1 LRHFSIRRSLTGM
14 AANPEADPWS
24 ALVNPSSSSSQ
35 TESQQLLRVGRP
47 ADQRGIW
54 RWLPGLYTLRHYRR
68 QWLPRDLAAGL
79 VLTAVLVPVG
89 MAYAEAAGLPAIYGL
104 YATIIP
110 LLAYAVF
117 GPSRILVLGPDSSLA
132 PMIAAAILPL
142 AAGDP
147 HRAASVGAVLALLVG
162 LFGLAAG
169 LLRLGFITDL
179 LAKPIRYGY
188 MYGIG
193 LTVLVSQLPKL
204 FGFSVKSDRLL
215 GRVAGF
221 VSGVLAGETNVA
233 ALALGVGTLV
243 IILLLKRLLRVPGV
257 LLAVGGATLAVG
269 WLDLSARFGVSV
281 LGEMPRGL
289 PALTIPALSLQD
301 AGALSAAAV
310 AIAVVSFADTSVLSR
325 VYAAKHRTY
334 VDPNQE
340 MIGLGVANLA
350 AGVFQGFPIS
360 SSASRTPVAEASG
373 AKTQLTGVVGALAIT
388 LLLVFAPA
396 LLANLPHAALA
407 SVVVASAIGY
417 FELSDLRRLY
427 RIQRWEFW
435 LCIVAFLGVAIL
447 GPVPGMMIAI
457 AIALAEFIWDAWRP
471 HFAIL
476 GQAEGVKGFHDL
488 KRFPNAGQIP
498 GLVLFRWDA
507 PLFFA
512 NAEKFREVVLDAVAS
527 APWPVSWLV
536 VAAEPVTSIDVT
548 AVDMLTELDEALE
561 KAGVELVFA
570 EMKDPV
576 KDKLKRFGVFK
587 TLGEGYFFHTV
598 GEAVT
603 AYLDTHPAP
612 G

>member
-1 LRHFSIRRSLTGM
+1 M
-14 AANPEADPWS
+14 AA
-24 ALVNPSSSSSQ
+24 SQ
-35 TESQQLLRVGRP
+35 TESRQLLRVGRP
-47 ADQRGIW
+47 DDQQGIW

-68 QWLPRDLAAGL
+68 EWLLRDLSAGL

-117 GPSRILVLGPDSSLA
+117 GPSRLLVLGPDSSLA
-132 PMIAAAILPL
+132 PMILVAILPL
-142 AAGDP
+142 ADGDP
-147 HRAASVGAVLALLVG
+147 QRAVNAAAVLALLAG

-188 MYGIG
+188 MNGIA

-204 FGFSVKSDRLL
+204 FGFSVESDRLG
-215 GRVAGF
+215 GRIAGF
-221 VSGVLAGETNVA
+221 ASGVAAGQTNAA
-233 ALALGVGTLV
+233 ALALGVGTLAV
-243 IILLLKRLLRVPGV
+243 ILSLKRWLRVPGV
-257 LLAVGGATLAVG
+257 LIAVGGATLAVG
-269 WLDLSARFGVSV
+269 WLDLSTRFGVKV
-281 LGEMPRGL
+281 LGELPRGL
-289 PALTIPALSLQD
+289 PAFTIPVLSLQEV
-301 AGALSAAAV
+301 GALAAAAV
-310 AIAVVSFADTSVLSR
+310 AITVVSFADTSVLSR
-325 VYAAKHRTY
+325 VYAAKTRAY

-340 MIGLGVANLA
+340 MIGLGMANLA
-350 AGVFQGFPIS
+350 AGIFQGFPIS
-360 SSASRTPVAEASG
+360 SSSSRTPVAEASG
-373 AKTQLTGVVGALAIT
+373 AKTQLTAVVGALAIA
-388 LLLVFAPA
+388 LLLVAAPT
-396 LLANLPHAALA
+396 LLVHLPHAALA
-407 SVVVASAIGY
+407 AVVVASAVGL
-417 FELSDLRRLY
+417 FELGGLRRLY

-435 LCIVAFLGVAIL
+435 LSIVAFLGVAIL
-447 GPVPGMMIAI
+447 GPVRGIMIAI

-476 GQAEGVKGFHDL
+476 GQPEGVKGFHDL
-488 KRFPNAGQIP
+488 KRFPEARQVP

-512 NAEKFREVVLDAVAS
+512 NAELFRDVVLDAVAA
-527 APWPVSWLV
+527 APSPVRWLV

-548 AVDMLTELDEALE
+548 AVDMLTELDEALQR
-561 KAGVELVFA
+561 AGIELVFA

-587 TLGEGYFFHTV
+587 TLGEGHFFHTV
-598 GEAVT
+598 GEAV
-603 AYLDTHPAP
+603 AGYSSAHPVP